1 MPILLT
7 HDVEEAIALA
17 ERMMAM
23 RSRPAAAIVEEIA
36 ADLCAAAANR

>member
-7 HDVEEAIALA
+7 HDVDEAVRSPTRI
-17 ERMMAM
+17 MAM
-23 RSRPAAAIVEEIA
+23 RSRPGRIVEEIA

>member
-7 HDVEEAIALA
+7 HDVEEAVALA
-17 ERMMAM
+17 EHTMTMC
-23 RSRPAAAIVEEIA
+23 SRPGRIVEEIA